1 MPTKTKGK
9 KKGKG
14 KKKKKVV
21 KRRKKKNVVKED
33 VMTEEEETENEEEE
47 EERLAV
53 RIEELKRQVSALQ
66 NYNIKLRHQK
76 KENQKKAVEF
86 SKYFD
91 REIQA
96 RDHESKELE
105 TLVNVQ
111 REVTKED
118 VRRASLQL
126 LHEMNPRP
134 EQHTFSEMID
144 DDEDQ
149 IQRAILELEK
159 SIERGSKIDIQKL
172 SWDLR
177 VEFLKLLFARINAVH
192 PSSRHE
198 ETRREEILTFLQR
211 GGRDEDDEEE
221 IEEVDSSDKPV
232 VRHGGRAK
240 LPALA

>member
-1 MPTKTKGK
+1 M
-9 KKGKG
+9 
-14 KKKKKVV
+14 
-21 KRRKKKNVVKED
+21 VKED

-111 REVTKED
+111 REINNNSNTKKIH
-118 VRRASLQL
+118 SLFFLGKWKTRIRFIHRSHQ
-126 LHEMNPRP
+126 
-134 EQHTFSEMID
+134 TKK
-144 DDEDQ
+144 
-149 IQRAILELEK
+149 ILGGGEK
-159 SIERGSKIDIQKL
+159 CHQDR
-172 SWDLR
+172 
-177 VEFLKLLFARINAVH
+177 
-192 PSSRHE
+192 
-198 ETRREEILTFLQR
+198 
-211 GGRDEDDEEE
+211 
-221 IEEVDSSDKPV
+221 
-232 VRHGGRAK
+232 
-240 LPALA
+240 

>member
-1 MPTKTKGK
+1 M
-9 KKGKG
+9 
-14 KKKKKVV
+14 
-21 KRRKKKNVVKED
+21 VKED

-111 REVTKED
+111 REVTKEG
-118 VRRASLQL
+118 RQKI
-126 LHEMNPRP
+126 ENYFK
-134 EQHTFSEMID
+134 EKIEK
-144 DDEDQ
+144 
-149 IQRAILELEK
+149 LEK
-159 SIERGSKIDIQKL
+159 TFNRSHSMKT
-172 SWDLR
+172 SDLISLGAQLKSLAR
-177 VEFLKLLFARINAVH
+177 CEKSFLTT
-192 PSSRHE
+192 SSRDESSSRATH
-198 ETRREEILTFLQR
+198 FL
-211 GGRDEDDEEE
+211 
-221 IEEVDSSDKPV
+221 
-232 VRHGGRAK
+232 
-240 LPALA
+240 

>member
-1 MPTKTKGK
+1 MPKKTKGK

-21 KRRKKKNVVKED
+21 KKKKSKKVVKED
-33 VMTEEEETENEEEE
+33 VVTEEETENEEEE

-111 REVTKED
+111 REVTKEG
-118 VRRASLQL
+118 RQKI
-126 LHEMNPRP
+126 ENYFK
-134 EQHTFSEMID
+134 EKIEK
-144 DDEDQ
+144 
-149 IQRAILELEK
+149 LEK
-159 SIERGSKIDIQKL
+159 TFNRSHSMKTSDLISLGAQLKSLAMQEAKKERFEHDREVTMLRKRIEKRQSQCTEGY
-172 SWDLR
+172 
-177 VEFLKLLFARINAVH
+177 
-192 PSSRHE
+192 PSPH
-198 ETRREEILTFLQR
+198 Q
-211 GGRDEDDEEE
+211 
-221 IEEVDSSDKPV
+221 
-232 VRHGGRAK
+232 
-240 LPALA
+240 